1 MSIFEEPEL
10 NVTDAGGT
18 DEQGECSGSWRKHKG
33 WYTALLTQPAK
44 VLAVSPRLCE
54 LILPHNQHFLKQTF
68 LLDAVTYR

>member
-33 WYTALLTQPAK
+33 
-44 VLAVSPRLCE
+44 
-54 LILPHNQHFLKQTF
+54 
-68 LLDAVTYR
+68 